1 MPVLCL
7 MPSDLQHLQRY
18 ATTGDAHAFREL
30 VQAHGAMVHATALRV
45 TRNAAAA
52 QDVAQETFLEL
63 ARKAGSITQSV
74 AAWLHRVAWNRAC
87 DAVRRESTRK
97 RVEEAMAETWHTDR
111 EATWPDIEP
120 QVDASLNELPNELRE
135 VLVLYFLEGRT
146 QAEVSRHLGKNQATV
161 SRTIERGIGAMREAL
176 RSRGVIAG
184 AGLASLFAAQSAQAM
199 PVAVQA
205 SLGKLSLTGIG
216 TSSTITS
223 TSAITT
229 TLVTMT
235 ATTKALLVTGTL
247 AAVSLPFVLHR
258 TESKP
263 SPVDE
268 PRVVKSS
275 ATAKPEA
282 KAKRPEISD
291 EEAFNLMFGGDLDK
305 GRHAHALVEE
315 YRAQHRGSTLVEAL
329 KHDADIGAKTAELMQ
344 VMAKNPKQFK
354 VFMEAAQ
361 FAMQMK
367 GIKPSPKTQV
377 NLQLDDAFMRTEAD
391 AERFLGAVLS
401 RDAGA
406 LAEVFANVMNSAAAE
421 IALDPNADKTST
433 GVSISKKPLPPGTKI
448 FQPEPED

>member
-1 MPVLCL
+1 
-7 MPSDLQHLQRY
+7 MPSDLQHLQQY

-45 TRNAAAA
+45 TRDAAAA

-63 ARKAGSITQSV
+63 ARKASGITQSV
-74 AAWLHRVAWNRAC
+74 AAWLHRVSWNRAC

-97 RVEEAMAETWHTDR
+97 RVEEAMAEMWHTDR

-120 QVDASLNELPNELRE
+120 HVDASLNELPNELRE

-146 QAEVSRHLGKNQATV
+146 QAEVARHLGRNQATV
-161 SRTIERGIGAMREAL
+161 SRAIERGISSMREAL
-176 RSRGVIAG
+176 RSRGVIVG
-184 AGLASLFAAQSAQAM
+184 AGLTALFAAQSAHAL

-216 TSSTITS
+216 TSS
-223 TSAITT
+223 AIPAASVTT
-229 TLVTMT
+229 TLITMT

-247 AAVSLPFVLHR
+247 AAVSLPFVLPR
-258 TESKP
+258 TENKP
-263 SPVDE
+263 SLVDA
-268 PRVVKSS
+268 PRVVRSS
-275 ATAKPEA
+275 ATKPEA
-282 KAKRPEISD
+282 KARGPEISD

-305 GRHAHALVEE
+305 RRHAHALVEE

-344 VMAKNPKQFK
+344 VMLKNPKQSK
-354 VFMEAAQ
+354 VFMDAAQ

-367 GIKPSPKTQV
+367 GIQPSPQTQV
-377 NLQLDDAFMRTEAD
+377 NLQLDDAFMRTEAE

-401 RDAGA
+401 KDADA
-406 LAEVFANVMNSAAAE
+406 LAEVFSNVINSAAVEMA
-421 IALDPNADKTST
+421 IDPSADKTSS
-433 GVSISKKPLPPGTKI
+433 GVSISKDPLPPATQIIQK
-448 FQPEPED
+448 EPED

>member
-1 MPVLCL
+1 

-18 ATTGDAHAFREL
+18 ASTGDAHAFREL

-45 TRNAAAA
+45 TRDAAEA

-63 ARKAGSITQSV
+63 ARKAGGITQSV

-97 RVEEAMAETWHTDR
+97 RVEEAMAEVWHTDR

-120 QVDASLNELPNELRE
+120 HVDDALNELSNELRE

-146 QAEVSRHLGKNQATV
+146 QAEVARHLGKNQATV
-161 SRTIERGIGAMREAL
+161 SRAIERGIVAMREAL

-184 AGLASLFAAQSAQAM
+184 AGLAALFTAQSAQAM
-199 PVAVQA
+199 PVAVQV

-216 TSSTITS
+216 TSS
-223 TSAITT
+223 AIPAGSVTT
-229 TLVTMT
+229 TLITMT

-258 TESKP
+258 QE
-263 SPVDE
+263 
-268 PRVVKSS
+268 
-275 ATAKPEA
+275 AKPTSVGPPSVA
-282 KAKRPEISD
+282 KNSPAKPKAKPKGPEISD

-305 GRHAHALVEE
+305 GRQAHALVKE
-315 YRAQHRGSTLVEAL
+315 YRAQHPGSTLMESL
-329 KHDADIGAKTAELMQ
+329 KQDADIGAKTAEIMQ
-344 VMAKNPKQFK
+344 MMAQNPKQFK
-354 VFMEAAQ
+354 VLWEATQ

-367 GIKPSPKTQV
+367 GIQPSPQTQV
-377 NLQLDDAFMRTEAD
+377 KLELDDAFMRTEAE

-401 RDAGA
+401 KDPEA
-406 LAEVFANVMNSAAAE
+406 LAEAFSNVINSAAVE
-421 IALDPNADKTST
+421 MALDPGADKTST
-433 GVSISKKPLPPGTKI
+433 GVSISKGPLPPGAKVI
-448 FQPEPED
+448 QKEPED